1 MNVQRTLWIVLAHD
15 EGIGP
20 FTARVHYS
28 QKSYNLTCKTEHTN
42 WFISHA
48 HFIYLYQGSNLL
60 PTIFDFAMWFEL
72 VLSHFHNRNFSESRK
87 RMEVSWRSFHHKVV
101 VARLR

>member
-28 QKSYNLTCKTEHTN
+28 QKSYNLTCKTEHAN

-48 HFIYLYQGSNLL
+48 HFIYLCQGSNLL
-60 PTIFDFAMWFEL
+60 PTIFDFAMWFKL
-72 VLSHFHNRNFSESRK
+72 VLSHLQNRNFSELRK
-87 RMEVSWRSFHHKVV
+87 PKEVFWRSFHHKVV
-101 VARLR
+101 VARLW